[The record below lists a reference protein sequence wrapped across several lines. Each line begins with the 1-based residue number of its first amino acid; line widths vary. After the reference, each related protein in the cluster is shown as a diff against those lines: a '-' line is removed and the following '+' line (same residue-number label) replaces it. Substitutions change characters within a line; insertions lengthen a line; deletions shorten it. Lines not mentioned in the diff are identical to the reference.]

1 MSAWFEFAGL
11 SFSVGAETRTVVCS
25 GAVDR
30 GGVMLVRG
38 PSGGGKST
46 LLRVLARLQP
56 GTGGDVRL
64 GGRQWLAFAPT
75 EWRTAVCYVAQQP
88 ALFEGTVLDNLR
100 RPFQLAAVRKRGAYS
115 GALVEKGLVMLGL
128 APKLLEQDARSLSGG
143 EAARMAVL
151 RAMLTSPPVL
161 LLDEPTAALD
171 RVSAAGF
178 CELIGNWLA
187 AEPDRGAIIITH
199 DELVE
204 NFFPDPVLLEL
215 GAAGGQARRRG
226 E

>member
-1 MSAWFEFAGL
+1 MPAWFEFTGL
-11 SFSVGAETRTVVCS
+11 SFSVGVEARTVCCS

-30 GGVMLVRG
+30 GRVMLVRG
-38 PSGGGKST
+38 PSGVGKST

-64 GGRQWLAFAPT
+64 GGCQWLTFAPT

-88 ALFEGTVLDNLR
+88 ALFEGTVMDNLR
-100 RPFQLAAVRKRGAYS
+100 RPFQLAAVRKRGGYS
-115 GALVEKGLVMLGL
+115 GALVEKGMALLEL
-128 APKLLEQDARSLSGG
+128 APALLEQDARLLSGG
-143 EAARMAVL
+143 EAARVAVL
-151 RAMLTSPPVL
+151 RVMLTRPSVL

-178 CELIGNWLA
+178 CELIRNWLA
-187 AEPDRGAIIITH
+187 DEPDRAAMIITH

-204 NFFPDPVLLEL
+204 NFFLDPVLLEL
-215 GAAGGQARRRG
+215 NAAGGHARRRG